1 MFRQEEYTVWDCLTS
16 SLCAIMHDNLPLEL
30 LNNPFHI
37 SPETTSPL
45 VDTLEDACAS
55 PGWLESGKASEQEQE
70 HEADDSKETRVGSD
84 AAAVVGHQ
92 PDSES
97 SWGELQEADGG
108 DGNGNEEQKEGEG
121 HANANGAA
129 DGGVN
134 GDNSDAVAEEAG
146 AVAEAEAKTVDN
158 TDEGDVVMVSPRD
171 RVSENGQEGGGD
183 WGGEPTG
190 AGEGRRPN
198 LRALMTM
205 LVVSLRMQRLV
216 HWVVRKRCL
225 DGLTEENLMD
235 LLAALEVKATP
246 SIH

>member
-1 MFRQEEYTVWDCLTS
+1 
-16 SLCAIMHDNLPLEL
+16 MHDNLPLEL

-45 VDTLEDACAS
+45 VETLEDTCAS
-55 PGWLESGKASEQEQE
+55 PGWLESGKSSEEGQD
-70 HEADDSKETRVGSD
+70 HEADDSNKGTYGGADSS
-84 AAAVVGHQ
+84 AVVGHR

-97 SWGELQEADGG
+97 SWGELQAAEGG
-108 DGNGNEEQKEGEG
+108 EDNENEDQKEGDE
-121 HANANGAA
+121 HINANGDAAAAA
-129 DGGVN
+129 DGLNDGHN
-134 GDNSDAVAEEAG
+134 EAVVEEAG
-146 AVAEAEAKTVDN
+146 AVVAEADPKTVDN
-158 TDEGDVVMVSPRD
+158 TVGGDVVMVSPRD

-183 WGGEPTG
+183 WEAEPAGG
-190 AGEGRRPN
+190 GEGRRPN

-246 SIH
+246 